1 MTFYPDL
8 AVTVTSNSKDVRV
21 KSVQITAA
29 DALTLVE
36 KLALPKD
43 STLIGVQ
50 VIVPVGTAT
59 ATVSVGLKGGSAT
72 AFVNAASA
80 ATAGQFWPV
89 LAGAGN
95 LAADSVLTTQVGTAA
110 LTSPVFVNVYYT
122 T

>member
-8 AVTVTSNSKDVRV
+8 NVTLTSNSKTLHV
-21 KSVQITAA
+21 KSVQVTAG

-36 KLALPKD
+36 KLGLSKNA
-43 STLIGVQ
+43 TLLGIQLV
-50 VIVPVGTAT
+50 VPVATAA

-80 ATAGQFWPV
+80 AVAGQFWPV

-95 LAADSVLTTQVGTAA
+95 LADDSVLTTQVGTAA

>member
-1 MTFYPDL
+1 MTFYPDS
-8 AVTVTSNSKDVRV
+8 AITVTSNSKDVRV
-21 KSVQITAA
+21 KSVQVTAA
-29 DALTLVE
+29 DALTLQE

-43 STLIGVQ
+43 ATLIGVQ
-50 VIVPVGTAT
+50 VIVPVATAT

-72 AFVNAASA
+72 AFVNAHA
-80 ATAGQFWPV
+80 AGVAGQFWPV

-95 LAADSVLTTQVGTAA
+95 LAADSVLTTTVGTAA